1 MKRTGSGAA
10 PAVSRAGVPAT
21 APGAAPGEADR
32 AAAATALPVPSR
44 VPVGPSVVPAS
55 GAARAG
61 RLPGRPA
68 ELLARAAARY
78 ASLPVRRRDVAQDAA
93 LALTLAVLNL
103 LSLLPYQAQLHPTW
117 LALLLV
123 GGQCLPL
130 ALRRVAPVPALLG
143 CGLLRNLYDGFQFGY
158 APLPLAPA
166 IAFATVADR
175 SGPRLRWLTVAGATA
190 GITWSQAQPGHNQPY
205 DAIVQA
211 FIFGA
216 AWAVGTLSRYRRAA
230 LQAAAERAERAEA
243 SIDIA
248 AAQAAAAERMRIA
261 RELHDVVAH
270 HVSLMAVQA
279 EAVGALLPARP
290 EAAATSADLIGSTAR
305 AAMTEL
311 RRLLGVL
318 RFTSAED
325 TERMRLTPVPSLSG
339 LAELV
344 ETVRDAGLVVM
355 CEVSG
360 PVAELPPGVDLT
372 AYRILQEA
380 LTNAMRHAP
389 GATASVRV
397 ACEPGQVTV
406 EVTNSAPAAPSPAP
420 GGPVDPGPAG
430 LGGAPAVQARRAGLA
445 GSVPSGS
452 GPPGSGYGLAGI
464 AERVASCGGS
474 LALGPAADGGF
485 AVTARLPLR

>member
-10 PAVSRAGVPAT
+10 RS
-21 APGAAPGEADR
+21 AAPGEVAVET
-32 AAAATALPVPSR
+32 AAPALAVPAAVLPVSATVAVPEAAVAATVLPGGVP
-44 VPVGPSVVPAS
+44 GAS
-55 GAARAG
+55 AGVASLAG

-68 ELLARAAARY
+68 EVLARAATRY
-78 ASLPVRRRDVAQDAA
+78 AALSPRRREVAQDTG

-103 LSLLPYQAQLHPTW
+103 LSLLPYQAQLHPSW

-143 CGLLRNLYDGFQFGY
+143 CGIIRDLYDALQFGY

-175 SGPRLRWLTVAGATA
+175 SGRLLRWGTVVCTTA
-190 GITWSQAQPGHNQPY
+190 GIAWSQTLPGHNQPY

-216 AWAVGTLSRYRRAA
+216 AWTVGTLSRHRRVA
-230 LQAAAERAERAEA
+230 LRAAAERAARAEA

-248 AAQAAAAERMRIA
+248 AAQAAAAERIRIA

-290 EAAATSADLIGSTAR
+290 QDAAASADLIGSTAR

-318 RFTSAED
+318 RVTSTED
-325 TERMRLTPVPSLSG
+325 PERGRLTPVPSLSR

-344 ETVRDAGLVVM
+344 DTVRDAGLAVT
-355 CEVSG
+355 CDVSG
-360 PVAELPPGVDLT
+360 PVAELPPGIDLT

-380 LTNAMRHAP
+380 LTNALRHAP
-389 GATASVRV
+389 GAAASVRV
-397 ACEPGQVTV
+397 ACEPAQVTV
-406 EVTNSAPAAPSPAP
+406 EVSNAARPAAAGLAVPGASSAPAVPAS
-420 GGPVDPGPAG
+420 
-430 LGGAPAVQARRAGLA
+430 RTGLA
-445 GSVPSGS
+445 GP
-452 GPPGSGYGLAGI
+452 GYGLAGI
-464 AERVASCGGS
+464 AERVASCGGA
-474 LALGPAADGGF
+474 LALGPTADGGF
-485 AVTARLPLR
+485 TVTARLPLR

>member
-1 MKRTGSGAA
+1 MKRTGSGATR
-10 PAVSRAGVPAT
+10 P
-21 APGAAPGEADR
+21 AAPGEVAVETAAPDLAVPAAVR
-32 AAAATALPVPSR
+32 EVAVAAAVLAGGAPGAPA
-44 VPVGPSVVPAS
+44 VVAS
-55 GAARAG
+55 RAG

-68 ELLARAAARY
+68 EVLARAAARY
-78 ASLPVRRRDVAQDAA
+78 AALSPRRREVTQDTA
-93 LALTLAVLNL
+93 LALSLAALNV
-103 LSLLPYQAQLHPTW
+103 LSLLPYQGQLHPAW
-117 LALLLV
+117 LAFLLV

-130 ALRRVAPVPALLG
+130 ALRRVAPVLALLG
-143 CGLLRNLYDGFQFGY
+143 CGVPRDLYDALQFGY

-175 SGPRLRWLTVAGATA
+175 SRPWLRWCTAALTTV
-190 GITWSQAQPGHNQPY
+190 GIAWSQTLPGHNQPY

-216 AWAVGTLSRYRRAA
+216 AWAVGTLSRHRRVA
-230 LQAAAERAERAEA
+230 LRAAAERAARAEA

-248 AAQAAAAERMRIA
+248 AASAAADERIRIA

-290 EAAATSADLIGSTAR
+290 RDAAVSADLIGSTAR
-305 AAMTEL
+305 AAMVEL

-318 RFTSAED
+318 RVSSTED
-325 TERMRLTPVPSLSG
+325 PERGRLTPVPSLTR

-344 ETVRDAGLVVM
+344 DTVRDAGLAVT

-380 LTNAMRHAP
+380 LTNALRHAP
-389 GATASVRV
+389 GAAASVRV
-397 ACEPGQVTV
+397 ACAPGQVTV
-406 EVTNSAPAAPSPAP
+406 EVSNTAPPAAAPAAPAGRSRAA
-420 GGPVDPGPAG
+420 GP
-430 LGGAPAVQARRAGLA
+430 
-445 GSVPSGS
+445 
-452 GPPGSGYGLAGI
+452 GYGLAGI
-464 AERVASCGGS
+464 AERVASCGGA
-474 LALGPAADGGF
+474 LVLGPTADGGF
-485 AVTARLPLR
+485 AVSARLPLT